1 MRVQITQ
8 FDVPPPIQANVGPGL
23 IAQPGGQAG
32 ALPLPARFNIVTNAA
47 SGTAVRLVP
56 ILGQRQEVFARAG
69 VPVTVY
75 PAAGTAI
82 EGFAV
87 NIPIVLP
94 DGATQGF
101 TFDGASKWLQDAVMP
116 GPSVNG
122 GTITNG
128 GSLELIRSD
137 GSTVAVAGTVVG
149 PAVTAAAVS
158 GGSLSLS
165 LSNDTT
171 VDVSGSVVGPA
182 GANGS
187 NGVSV
192 VGAAVTGGTLQVLLS
207 SGQTLAA
214 GSVIGPVGPTGA
226 VGPSINSG
234 TVNAGGTL
242 SLVRSDGSTIAVS
255 GTIVGAPGAAG
266 AAGATGPAGPSINSG
281 TVNAGGTLSLIRSD
295 GSTIAVSGTIVGAPG
310 AAGAAGATGPAG
322 PSINSGTVNAGGTL
336 SLVRSDGSTIA
347 VSGTIVGAPGAT
359 GAAGATGP
367 AGPSINSGTVNAG
380 GTLSLVRSDGSTIAV
395 SGTIVGATGAA
406 GVGVTSAAVSGGTL
420 TLLLS
425 NSTSIVATG
434 SVTPSFGQGLG
445 NTGSVVGVFGSQSI
459 AATAGTTI
467 ATAVA
472 SGLEDFIV
480 QMPTGAG
487 TVTLAMTP
495 TYPGQRLM
503 TEIHQGSTGGVIALN
518 SGFVF
523 TGSAASSFTLTP
535 TAGAIDRIGWLSRD
549 GTHWVPMFV
558 NQGATL

>member
-281 TVNAGGTLSLIRSD
+281 TVNAGGTLSL
-295 GSTIAVSGTIVGAPG
+295 
-310 AAGAAGATGPAG
+310 
-322 PSINSGTVNAGGTL
+322 
-336 SLVRSDGSTIA
+336 VRSDGSTIA

>member
-255 GTIVGAPGAAG
+255 GTIVGAPGA
-266 AAGATGPAGPSINSG
+266 
-281 TVNAGGTLSLIRSD
+281 
-295 GSTIAVSGTIVGAPG
+295 
-310 AAGAAGATGPAG
+310 
-322 PSINSGTVNAGGTL
+322 
-336 SLVRSDGSTIA
+336 
-347 VSGTIVGAPGAT
+347 T

>member
-295 GSTIAVSGTIVGAPG
+295 GSTIAVSGTIVGA
-310 AAGAAGATGPAG
+310 
-322 PSINSGTVNAGGTL
+322 
-336 SLVRSDGSTIA
+336 
-347 VSGTIVGAPGAT
+347 
-359 GAAGATGP
+359 
-367 AGPSINSGTVNAG
+367 
-380 GTLSLVRSDGSTIAV
+380 
-395 SGTIVGATGAA
+395 TGAA